1 MLRGLA
7 ILLSCQLLGEL
18 VVRVS
23 NWPVPGNVLGMV
35 LLLLAL
41 LLEVVKL
48 EWVTE
53 AAELLLSHMALL
65 FIPVG
70 VAVMLY
76 FELLAREWL
85 PILAATIL
93 STFVV
98 IAVTGLVT
106 TWLAGDQCDGEGTDG

>member
-1 MLRGLA
+1 VIRGFA

-18 VVRVS
+18 VVRAGD
-23 NWPVPGNVLGMV
+23 WPVPGNVLGMV
-35 LLLLAL
+35 VLLLAL

-53 AAELLLSHMALL
+53 AAELLLTHMALL

-76 FELLAREWL
+76 FELIGREWL
-85 PILAATIL
+85 PILAATLL

-106 TWLAGDQCDGEGTDG
+106 TWLAGDRRDGEGMDG